1 MVIFHQML
9 GEGGWEV
16 YSYPWIGMHIKY
28 EPLSWPRTLTKVW
41 VGGGGG
47 GQKAFKIFP
56 LVQILDLD
64 LKMGPS

>member
-1 MVIFHQML
+1 MSLLL
-9 GEGGWEV
+9 G
-16 YSYPWIGMHIKY
+16 I
-28 EPLSWPRTLTKVW
+28 EPFQKFAVVVV